1 MTILDYSSPR
11 PRSKL
16 RLPSLSRIVCQ
27 IEADQLVVQEWL
39 QARGS
44 AFAGI
49 CFALFIL
56 AYLGTIAVYS
66 RDRPVAAVLMFFW
79 LTEALVML
87 LVIHQTWRR
96 TLLTVTAAELR
107 LEFTSPFY
115 RKEYRWEA
123 GNVADVVGVVTANA
137 QTFEQ
142 LAELRIQI
150 SSGLDVRLFTDPPAG
165 QIDDLVTA
173 VNRVRA
179 GEV

>member
-1 MTILDYSSPR
+1 VARLSAEFVLPCLFLRIWE
-11 PRSKL
+11 
-16 RLPSLSRIVCQ
+16 RLPSIAAIDRSR
-27 IEADQLVVQEWL
+27 
-39 QARGS
+39 
-44 AFAGI
+44 
-49 CFALFIL
+49 L
-56 AYLGTIAVYS
+56 AES
-66 RDRPVAAVLMFFW
+66 
-79 LTEALVML
+79 LVML

-137 QTFEQ
+137 QSVDP

-150 SSGLDVRLFTDPPAG
+150 SSGQDLHLFTDHRAG

-179 GEV
+179 GEA